1 MNLEGKSMSNYLTLK
16 EIQMQE
22 LEMFKYFI
30 EFCKKHEIT
39 YYLCGGTMLGA
50 IRHQGFIPWDD
61 DIDLFVPRKD
71 FEKLIDLHSKYNEGT
86 SYEVATFRLG
96 NLNRAFIRIFNKNIP
111 IEKEFLD
118 DEYDKY
124 LWIDVF
130 PLDGLP
136 DDEKEVEWIYR
147 KINLYRKMLLWKKA
161 RFGFGKT
168 IAAKVFKPMIK
179 LALLPIS
186 MATILKK
193 IEKIATKYPMETA
206 NYVGEV
212 TLGLH
217 GKNERNPKAAF
228 LPQIDVVFEGLTVK
242 GMANYEQ
249 YLTLKYGD
257 YMTLPPEE
265 KRETHSIKAWYVD

>member
-1 MNLEGKSMSNYLTLK
+1 MIKYLTFR
-16 EIQMQE
+16 EIQLQE

-30 EFCKKHEIT
+30 EFCEKHAIT

-61 DIDLFVPRKD
+61 DIDLFVPRAD
-71 FEKLIDLHSKYNEGT
+71 FEKLITLHHAYNEGT
-86 SYEVATFRLG
+86 PYEVSTFRLG

-111 IEKEFLD
+111 IEKEFLN

-124 LWIDVF
+124 LWIDIF

-136 DDEKEVEWIYR
+136 DDDKEVEQLYR
-147 KINLYRKMLLWKKA
+147 KIRRYSKMLVWKRA
-161 RFGFGKT
+161 RFGVGKT
-168 IAAKVFKPMIK
+168 FVAKVVKPMIK

-186 MATILKK
+186 MTTILKK
-193 IEKIATKYPMETA
+193 IEKLATKYPMETA

-217 GKNERNPKAAF
+217 GKNERNLKVAF

-265 KRETHSIKAWYVD
+265 KRETHSIKAWYVN